1 MTKKEV
7 EEIIFNVECDLTT
20 LVLAV
25 LKFTEV
31 IDWAWFW
38 VLSPIWVLAITK
50 ILASKQK

>member
-7 EEIIFNVECDLTT
+7 EEIIFNTECDLIT

-38 VLSPIWVLAITK
+38 VLSPIWVLVITK
-50 ILASKQK
+50 ILANKQK